1 MIIAILV
8 VLLLLEIFNHIRW
21 KVLTMA
27 LSYYIVVKL
36 GCSEPSD
43 EELKEC
49 LNAVIEKGMK
59 NE

>member
-21 KVLTMA
+21 KVSTMA
-27 LSYYIVVKL
+27 LLYYIVVKL
-36 GCSEPSD
+36 ECSEPSD

-49 LNAVIEKGMK
+49 VRAVFEGVVKK
-59 NE
+59 